1 MQNSRGHILWIDDEI
16 HHLKPHIL
24 FLEDK
29 GYILSQAA
37 NGQDGI
43 ALSEQNNYDLI
54 LLDQSMPGMDG
65 LETLAELKKPRS
77 SLPVIMITKTED
89 EWLMDEAIT
98 GQVEQFLIKPV
109 NPSQIFMACKQ
120 TLEKIKLHE
129 QKATSDYL
137 KEFQEIEAQLSN
149 ELNVDDWWRL
159 YDRLTD
165 WQIKFDNYNDTGL
178 GSILNEQIQ
187 TCNREFINFIDSN
200 YESWMQ
206 SNNRP
211 TLSVDIVPKYVK
223 PILDKGEKVCL
234 LVVDCMRHDHF
245 KSMMVL
251 LEPFFNIK
259 LDYKFSLLPTATP
272 YSRNAIFCG
281 LFPDD
286 MVKKYP
292 KQGDDM
298 KNESTSLNQH
308 EKQFLI
314 DQLKKMGLGD
324 KRVHYHK
331 IWAVEEGN

>member
-1 MQNSRGHILWIDDEI
+1 MQNTRGHILWIDDEI

-54 LLDQSMPGMDG
+54 LLDQSMPGLDG
-65 LETLAELKKPRS
+65 LETLAELKKNRS

-149 ELNVDDWWRL
+149 ELNADDWWRL

-165 WQIKFDNYNDTGL
+165 WQIKFDNYNDTIYIYAFWAGVL
-178 GSILNEQIQ
+178 ITLISVVLIITWFSFNKKLNY
-187 TCNREFINFIDSN
+187 FIK
-200 YESWMQ
+200 E
-206 SNNRP
+206 
-211 TLSVDIVPKYVK
+211 
-223 PILDKGEKVCL
+223 
-234 LVVDCMRHDHF
+234 
-245 KSMMVL
+245 
-251 LEPFFNIK
+251 
-259 LDYKFSLLPTATP
+259 
-272 YSRNAIFCG
+272 
-281 LFPDD
+281 
-286 MVKKYP
+286 
-292 KQGDDM
+292 
-298 KNESTSLNQH
+298 
-308 EKQFLI
+308 
-314 DQLKKMGLGD
+314 
-324 KRVHYHK
+324 
-331 IWAVEEGN
+331 